1 MALTDTGGYAF
12 HPDYQSEPKDDYYI
26 NWGRYILYRA
36 QTSELNYFRQK
47 SFLNRYF
54 SNGDNNNNYQW
65 IFTDDID
72 FFLNDESGFP
82 RMRRMLSENIIFPI
96 MRVIKN
102 MAIVNDFEFTLKP
115 MSEYSKR
122 KFDRELRRIQGIGD
136 ISKLVGGQVGKHI
149 QDNYPIGDS
158 DFETEKAF
166 KSYYSDDFINGTNCL
181 IRAVSEMNDLDGSTK
196 EWLIEQLFV
205 YGLGVV
211 HDSEHNG
218 YQTFEQLDAPRFIYD
233 PSALRY
239 DLQDGSYMGD
249 YWMENPPNLF
259 AQYPDLDDDQR
270 KAINEASKVVTNGRQ
285 WYNNAWM
292 GNVTGRVRVMRA
304 YWRDN
309 KYRLEGVVR
318 TEYGDELFTAVD
330 SENSLYTSDDL
341 LEFSEIQTKTFRDVL
356 KGKKSRKVLREVI
369 RFVKF
374 VDTVNDPG
382 NTQSNLPLI
391 LEKGELSNS
400 ETNPFAF
407 GRTQFPYKARC
418 FAYLW
423 GVPQGIV
430 DFIIDS
436 QRLINEILSV
446 REQQINSYQPPV
458 TLYDKRII
466 DPQSGGEVQF
476 RQNIQNGVPTPVL
489 SGVTGGVP
497 NAVFSKPGT
506 DLRSLQE
513 LDAVKNSIQT
523 AAINTTGANQAML
536 GSAMN
541 ELARTNAM
549 QLQQGNLMQE
559 DIFSALSDIIRQCYQ
574 SVATRGR
581 KIYYDN
587 PANLSY
593 SLANDGQ
600 REILA
605 DMDSLGE
612 QVLVKVSKALPHE
625 KDVEIANQIATEF
638 MMSGVIDKET
648 YGKVINR
655 CTRQELY
662 AEVSRYVI
670 RKGMA
675 EAEEANRAIAQ
686 EQQMM
691 GIEMEQR
698 QQGVDMQR
706 ETTRSAQ
713 ETAKYK
719 ADNELMGTMV
729 KSAAQVKSKETPEV
743 NENMVAV

>member
-1 MALTDTGGYAF
+1 MPTVDTGGYAF
-12 HPDYQSEPKDDYYI
+12 HPDYEAGKPDDKYYLD
-26 NWGRYILYRA
+26 WGRYILYRA
-36 QTSELNYFRQK
+36 QVSEINYFRQK
-47 SFLNRYF
+47 SFVNRYF
-54 SNGDNNNNYQW
+54 CNGDNNNNFQW
-65 IFTDDID
+65 IFNDDID
-72 FFLNDESGFP
+72 FFLNDESGYP

-122 KFDRELRRIQGIGD
+122 KYERELNRIKGIGD
-136 ISKLVGGQVGKHI
+136 LANLVGGGVKDHI
-149 QDNYPIGDS
+149 KNNYPIGDNEY
-158 DFETEKAF
+158 ETEKAF

-181 IRAVSEMNDLDGSTK
+181 IRAVSEMNDLDGNTK

-218 YQTFEQLDAPRFIYD
+218 YQTFEQLDAPRFIWD
-233 PSALRY
+233 VSAMRT

-259 AQYPDLDDDQR
+259 AQYPHLNDKQR
-270 KAINEASKVVTNGRQ
+270 EAINQASKIVTNGRQ
-285 WYNNAWM
+285 WYNSAWM

-309 KYRLEGVVR
+309 SYRTEGVIR
-318 TEYGDELFTAVD
+318 NEFGEELFTAVD
-330 SENSLYTSDDL
+330 SDTSLYTSEDL
-341 LEFSEIQTKTFRDVL
+341 IEFSEIQTKKFRDVL

-374 VDTVNDPG
+374 VDTVADPESPE
-382 NTQSNLPLI
+382 SNLPLI
-391 LEKGELSNS
+391 LEKGELNNT
-400 ETNPFAF
+400 ENNPFAF
-407 GRTQFPYKARC
+407 GRVQFPYKARC
-418 FAYLW
+418 FTYLW

-436 QRLINEILSV
+436 QRLVNEILSV
-446 REQQINSYQPPV
+446 REQQINAYQPPV

-466 DPQSGGEVQF
+466 DPQSGGEQVF
-476 RQNIQNGVPTPVL
+476 RSNIQNGTPTPVI
-489 SGVTGGVP
+489 SGILGGVP
-497 NAVFSKPGT
+497 NAVYSKPGT
-506 DLRSLQE
+506 DLGSLQQ
-513 LDAVKNSIQT
+513 LDMVKNSIAT
-523 AAINTTGANQAML
+523 SALNTTGANQAML

-541 ELARTNAM
+541 ELARTNQM

-559 DIFSALSDIIRQCYQ
+559 DIFSALSDILRQCYQ
-574 SVATRGR
+574 SIATRGR

-605 DMDSLGE
+605 SLDSLGE

-625 KDVEIANQIATEF
+625 RDVEIANEMATQF
-638 MMSGVIDKET
+638 LMSGLIDKET

-655 CTRQELY
+655 STRQELY

-675 EAEEANRAIAQ
+675 EAEMANREVQMQ
-686 EQQMM
+686 EAMM
-691 GIEMEQR
+691 QEELNQR
-698 QQGVDMQR
+698 NEGVQMQR
-706 ETTRSAQ
+706 ETTQAAQ
-713 ETAKYK
+713 QTAKYK
-719 ADNELMGTMV
+719 ADSELMGTIV
-729 KSAAQVKSKETPEV
+729 KSASEIKKKEIPEEEIGV
-743 NENMVAV
+743 V